1 MIKTKTTQKKNDE
14 KAIRDLEDFCT
25 LVDLHKNTTEKALF
39 HAAKAFEHLQESDRL
54 NKEIR
59 LKLNTTFRAPVKLN
73 TLEKIIYYFNRK
85 RGITLAKIGEV
96 MDKSTDYMLEVSMK
110 INRKLKHVST
120 QNK

>member
-1 MIKTKTTQKKNDE
+1 MIKTKTKQKKNDE

-39 HAAKAFEHLQESDRL
+39 HTVKAFEHLQESDRL

-110 INRKLKHVST
+110 ISRKLKHVST

>member
-1 MIKTKTTQKKNDE
+1 MIKTKTQQKKNDE

-39 HAAKAFEHLQESDRL
+39 HTVKAFEHLQESDRL

-85 RGITLAKIGEV
+85 RGISLEKIGEV
-96 MDKSTDYMLEVSMK
+96 MDKTANYMRKVSMK
-110 INRKLKHVST
+110 ITRKLKHIST

>member
-1 MIKTKTTQKKNDE
+1 MIKTKTQQKKNDE

-39 HAAKAFEHLQESDRL
+39 HTAKAFEHLQESDRL